1 MALLGDGITFEPLTG
16 DDLDDIAGL
25 AADAWYSP
33 DGLGDMTSA
42 AMEGTW
48 LDDSERD
55 RVARLMATDEIAAY
69 LQEMTWG
76 VKALLKGRMV
86 GVIVTHGTHTSAE
99 TAEHFGHVG
108 AEARKRA
115 EELLTAA
122 RERAEHPDNVEP
134 TEPIYLD
141 EIRGGPRF
149 DSAHPPARSQ
159 RGGARPRPWQAPHQ
173 PGARPLQP
181 PRRGALLARHR
192 HGLRLVLLRAPWPR
206 EARGAPGHGAWC
218 PGALLCLRRQGLSAR
233 ERKRDRRA

>member
-1 MALLGDGITFEPLTG
+1 MALFGDGITFEPLTG

-76 VKALLKGRMV
+76 VKALLKGKMV
-86 GVIVTHGTHTSAE
+86 GVIVTHGTHTSSE

-141 EIRGGPRF
+141 EIRATKEMRAEADLGSIPRILLLVV
-149 DSAHPPARSQ
+149 SA
-159 RGGARPRPWQAPHQ
+159 
-173 PGARPLQP
+173 
-181 PRRGALLARHR
+181 
-192 HGLRLVLLRAPWPR
+192 
-206 EARGAPGHGAWC
+206 EARGHGLGKRLINRALDHFRRHGAERYWLVTDTDC
-218 PGALLCLRRQGLSAR
+218 DWTFYEHLGLERLADRPGMVPGAPEHYFVYGG
-233 ERKRDRRA
+233 RA

>member
-1 MALLGDGITFEPLTG
+1 MALFGDGITFEPLTG

-115 EELLTAA
+115 DELLTAA
-122 RERAEHPDNVEP
+122 RERTEHPNNIEP

-141 EIRGGPRF
+141 EIRATKEMRAEADLGSIPRILLLVV
-149 DSAHPPARSQ
+149 SA
-159 RGGARPRPWQAPHQ
+159 
-173 PGARPLQP
+173 
-181 PRRGALLARHR
+181 
-192 HGLRLVLLRAPWPR
+192 
-206 EARGAPGHGAWC
+206 EARGHGLGKRLINRALDHFRRHGAERYWLVTDTDC
-218 PGALLCLRRQGLSAR
+218 DWSFYEHLGLERLADRPGMVPGAPEHYFVYGG
-233 ERKRDRRA
+233 RA

>member
-1 MALLGDGITFEPLTG
+1 MALFGDGITFEPLTG

-76 VKALLKGRMV
+76 VKAMLKGKML

-99 TAEHFGHVG
+99 TAEHYGHVG

-122 RERAEHPDNVEP
+122 RERAEHPDNIEP

-141 EIRGGPRF
+141 EIRATKEMRAEADLGSIPRILLLVV
-149 DSAHPPARSQ
+149 SA
-159 RGGARPRPWQAPHQ
+159 
-173 PGARPLQP
+173 
-181 PRRGALLARHR
+181 
-192 HGLRLVLLRAPWPR
+192 
-206 EARGAPGHGAWC
+206 EARGHGLGKRLINRALDHFRRHGAERYWLVTDTDC
-218 PGALLCLRRQGLSAR
+218 DWTFYEHLGLERLADRPGMVLGAPEHYFVYGG
-233 ERKRDRRA
+233 RA

>member
-1 MALLGDGITFEPLTG
+1 MALFGDGITFEPLTG

-55 RVARLMATDEIAAY
+55 RVAHLMATDEIAAY

-122 RERAEHPDNVEP
+122 RERAEHPNNVEP
-134 TEPIYLD
+134 IEPIYLD
-141 EIRGGPRF
+141 EIRATKEMRAEADLDSIPRILLLVV
-149 DSAHPPARSQ
+149 SA
-159 RGGARPRPWQAPHQ
+159 
-173 PGARPLQP
+173 
-181 PRRGALLARHR
+181 
-192 HGLRLVLLRAPWPR
+192 
-206 EARGAPGHGAWC
+206 EARGHGLGKRLINRALDHFRRHGAERYWLVTDTDC
-218 PGALLCLRRQGLSAR
+218 DWSFYEHLGLERLADRPGMVPGAPEHYFVYGG
-233 ERKRDRRA
+233 RA

>member
-1 MALLGDGITFEPLTG
+1 MALFGDGITFEPLTG

-76 VKALLKGRMV
+76 VKALLKGKMV
-86 GVIVTHGTHTSAE
+86 GVIMTHGTHTSAE

-122 RERAEHPDNVEP
+122 RERAEHPNNVEP

-141 EIRGGPRF
+141 EIRATKEMRAEADLGSIPRILLLVV
-149 DSAHPPARSQ
+149 SA
-159 RGGARPRPWQAPHQ
+159 
-173 PGARPLQP
+173 
-181 PRRGALLARHR
+181 
-192 HGLRLVLLRAPWPR
+192 
-206 EARGAPGHGAWC
+206 EARGHGLGKRLIDRAHDHFSRHGAERYWLVTDTDC
-218 PGALLCLRRQGLSAR
+218 DWSFYEHLGLERLAERPGMVPGAP
-233 ERKRDRRA
+233 ERYFVYGGRA

>member
-1 MALLGDGITFEPLTG
+1 MALFGDGITFEPLTG

-122 RERAEHPDNVEP
+122 RERAEPPDNTEP
-134 TEPIYLD
+134 TAPIYLD
-141 EIRGGPRF
+141 EIRATKEMRAEADLGSIPRILLLVV
-149 DSAHPPARSQ
+149 SA
-159 RGGARPRPWQAPHQ
+159 
-173 PGARPLQP
+173 
-181 PRRGALLARHR
+181 
-192 HGLRLVLLRAPWPR
+192 
-206 EARGAPGHGAWC
+206 EARGHGLGKRLINRALDHFRRHGAERYWLVTDTDC
-218 PGALLCLRRQGLSAR
+218 DWTFYEHLGLERLADRPGMVPGAPEHYFVYGG
-233 ERKRDRRA
+233 RA

>member
-1 MALLGDGITFEPLTG
+1 MALFGDGITFEPLTG

-76 VKALLKGRMV
+76 VKAMLKGKMV

-99 TAEHFGHVG
+99 TAEHYGHVG

-122 RERAEHPDNVEP
+122 RERAEHPDNNEP

-141 EIRGGPRF
+141 EIRATKEMRAEADLGSIPRILLLVV
-149 DSAHPPARSQ
+149 SA
-159 RGGARPRPWQAPHQ
+159 
-173 PGARPLQP
+173 
-181 PRRGALLARHR
+181 
-192 HGLRLVLLRAPWPR
+192 
-206 EARGAPGHGAWC
+206 EARGHGLGKRLINRALDHFRRHGAERYWLVTDTDC
-218 PGALLCLRRQGLSAR
+218 DWSFYEHLGLERLADRPGMVPGAPEHYFVYGG
-233 ERKRDRRA
+233 RA

>member
-1 MALLGDGITFEPLTG
+1 MALFGDGITFEPLTG

-76 VKALLKGRMV
+76 VKALLKDRMV

-122 RERAEHPDNVEP
+122 RERAEHPDNIEP

-141 EIRGGPRF
+141 EIRATKEMRAEADLGSIPRILLLVV
-149 DSAHPPARSQ
+149 SA
-159 RGGARPRPWQAPHQ
+159 
-173 PGARPLQP
+173 
-181 PRRGALLARHR
+181 
-192 HGLRLVLLRAPWPR
+192 
-206 EARGAPGHGAWC
+206 EARGHGLGKRLINRALDHFRRHGAERYWLVTDTDC
-218 PGALLCLRRQGLSAR
+218 DWTFYEHLGLERLADRPGMVPGAPEHYFVYGG
-233 ERKRDRRA
+233 RA

>member
-1 MALLGDGITFEPLTG
+1 MALFGDGITFEPLTG

-33 DGLGDMTSA
+33 DGLGDMASA

-86 GVIVTHGTHTSAE
+86 GVIVTHGTHTSVE

-115 EELLTAA
+115 DELLTAA
-122 RERAEHPDNVEP
+122 RERAEHPNNIEP

-141 EIRGGPRF
+141 EIRATKEMRAEADLGSIPRILLLVV
-149 DSAHPPARSQ
+149 SA
-159 RGGARPRPWQAPHQ
+159 
-173 PGARPLQP
+173 
-181 PRRGALLARHR
+181 
-192 HGLRLVLLRAPWPR
+192 
-206 EARGAPGHGAWC
+206 EARGHGLGKRLINRALDHFRRHGAERYWLVTDTDC
-218 PGALLCLRRQGLSAR
+218 DWTFYEHLGLERLADRPGMVPGAPEHYFVYGG
-233 ERKRDRRA
+233 RA

>member
-1 MALLGDGITFEPLTG
+1 MALFGDGITFEPLTG

-55 RVARLMATDEIAAY
+55 CVARLMATDEIAAY

-122 RERAEHPDNVEP
+122 RERAEHPDNIEP

-141 EIRGGPRF
+141 EIRATKEMRAEADLGSIPRILLLVV
-149 DSAHPPARSQ
+149 SA
-159 RGGARPRPWQAPHQ
+159 
-173 PGARPLQP
+173 
-181 PRRGALLARHR
+181 
-192 HGLRLVLLRAPWPR
+192 
-206 EARGAPGHGAWC
+206 EARGHGLGKRLINRALDHFRRHGAERYWLVTDTDC
-218 PGALLCLRRQGLSAR
+218 DWTFYEHLGLERLADRPGMVPGAPEHYFVYGG
-233 ERKRDRRA
+233 RA

>member
-1 MALLGDGITFEPLTG
+1 MALFGDGITFEPLTG

-122 RERAEHPDNVEP
+122 RERAEHPDNIEP

-141 EIRGGPRF
+141 EIRATKEMRAEADLGSIPRILLLVV
-149 DSAHPPARSQ
+149 SA
-159 RGGARPRPWQAPHQ
+159 
-173 PGARPLQP
+173 
-181 PRRGALLARHR
+181 
-192 HGLRLVLLRAPWPR
+192 
-206 EARGAPGHGAWC
+206 EARGHGLGKRLINRALDHFRRHGAECYWLVTDTDC
-218 PGALLCLRRQGLSAR
+218 DWTFYEHLGLERLADRPGMVPGAPEHYFVYGG
-233 ERKRDRRA
+233 RA

>member
-1 MALLGDGITFEPLTG
+1 MALFGDGITFEPLTG

-33 DGLGDMTSA
+33 DGLGDMTST

-76 VKALLKGRMV
+76 VKALLKGKMV

-122 RERAEHPDNVEP
+122 RERAEHPDNIEP

-141 EIRGGPRF
+141 EIRATKEMRAEADLGSIPRILLLVV
-149 DSAHPPARSQ
+149 SA
-159 RGGARPRPWQAPHQ
+159 
-173 PGARPLQP
+173 
-181 PRRGALLARHR
+181 
-192 HGLRLVLLRAPWPR
+192 
-206 EARGAPGHGAWC
+206 EARGHGLGKRLINRALDHFRRHGAERYWLVTDTDC
-218 PGALLCLRRQGLSAR
+218 DWTFYEHLGLERLADRPGMVPGAPEHYFVYGG
-233 ERKRDRRA
+233 RA

>member
-1 MALLGDGITFEPLTG
+1 MALFGDGITFEPLPG

-76 VKALLKGRMV
+76 VKALLRGRMV

-122 RERAEHPDNVEP
+122 RERAEHPDNIEP

-141 EIRGGPRF
+141 EIRATKEMRAEADLGSIPRILLLVV
-149 DSAHPPARSQ
+149 SA
-159 RGGARPRPWQAPHQ
+159 
-173 PGARPLQP
+173 
-181 PRRGALLARHR
+181 
-192 HGLRLVLLRAPWPR
+192 
-206 EARGAPGHGAWC
+206 EARGHGLGKRLINRALDHFRRHGAERYWLVTDTDC
-218 PGALLCLRRQGLSAR
+218 DWTFYEHLGLERLADRPGMVPGAPEHYFVYGG
-233 ERKRDRRA
+233 RA

>member
-1 MALLGDGITFEPLTG
+1 MALFGDGITFEPLTG

-122 RERAEHPDNVEP
+122 RERAEHPDNAEP

-141 EIRGGPRF
+141 EIRATKEMRAEADLGSIPRILLLVV
-149 DSAHPPARSQ
+149 SA
-159 RGGARPRPWQAPHQ
+159 
-173 PGARPLQP
+173 
-181 PRRGALLARHR
+181 
-192 HGLRLVLLRAPWPR
+192 
-206 EARGAPGHGAWC
+206 EARGHGLGKRLINRALDHFRRHGAERYWLVTDTDC
-218 PGALLCLRRQGLSAR
+218 DWTFYEHLGLERLADRPGMVPGAPEHYFVYGG
-233 ERKRDRRA
+233 RA

>member
-1 MALLGDGITFEPLTG
+1 MALFGDGITFEPLTG

-33 DGLGDMTSA
+33 DGLGDMPST

-76 VKALLKGRMV
+76 VKALLKGKMV

-141 EIRGGPRF
+141 EIRATKEMRAEADLGSIPRILLLVV
-149 DSAHPPARSQ
+149 SA
-159 RGGARPRPWQAPHQ
+159 
-173 PGARPLQP
+173 
-181 PRRGALLARHR
+181 
-192 HGLRLVLLRAPWPR
+192 
-206 EARGAPGHGAWC
+206 EARGHGLGKRLINRALDHFRRHGAERYWLVTDTDC
-218 PGALLCLRRQGLSAR
+218 DWTFYEHLGLERLADRPGMVPGAPEHYFVYGG
-233 ERKRDRRA
+233 RA

>member
-1 MALLGDGITFEPLTG
+1 MALFGDGITFEPLTG

-33 DGLGDMTSA
+33 DGLGDMTST

-115 EELLTAA
+115 EELLAAA

-141 EIRGGPRF
+141 EIRATKEMRAEADLGSIPRILLLVV
-149 DSAHPPARSQ
+149 SA
-159 RGGARPRPWQAPHQ
+159 
-173 PGARPLQP
+173 
-181 PRRGALLARHR
+181 
-192 HGLRLVLLRAPWPR
+192 
-206 EARGAPGHGAWC
+206 EARGHGLGKRLINRALDHFRRHGAERYWLVTDTDC
-218 PGALLCLRRQGLSAR
+218 DWTFYEHLGLERLADRPGTVPGAPEHYFVYGG
-233 ERKRDRRA
+233 RA

>member
-1 MALLGDGITFEPLTG
+1 MALFGDGITFEPLTG

-122 RERAEHPDNVEP
+122 RERAEHPNNIEP

-141 EIRGGPRF
+141 EIRATKEMRAEADLGSIPRILLLVV
-149 DSAHPPARSQ
+149 SA
-159 RGGARPRPWQAPHQ
+159 
-173 PGARPLQP
+173 
-181 PRRGALLARHR
+181 
-192 HGLRLVLLRAPWPR
+192 
-206 EARGAPGHGAWC
+206 EARGHGLGKRLINRALDHFRRHGAERYWLVTDTDC
-218 PGALLCLRRQGLSAR
+218 DWTFYEHLGLERLADRPGMVLGAPEHYFVYGG
-233 ERKRDRRA
+233 RA

>member
-1 MALLGDGITFEPLTG
+1 MALFGDGITFEPLTG

-76 VKALLKGRMV
+76 VKAMLKGKMV

-99 TAEHFGHVG
+99 TAEHYGHVG

-134 TEPIYLD
+134 AEPIYLD
-141 EIRGGPRF
+141 EIRATKEMRAEADLGSIPRILLLVV
-149 DSAHPPARSQ
+149 SA
-159 RGGARPRPWQAPHQ
+159 
-173 PGARPLQP
+173 
-181 PRRGALLARHR
+181 
-192 HGLRLVLLRAPWPR
+192 
-206 EARGAPGHGAWC
+206 EARGHGLGKRLISRALDHFRRHGAERYWLVTDTDC
-218 PGALLCLRRQGLSAR
+218 DWSFYEHLGLERLADRPGMVPGAPEHYFVYGG
-233 ERKRDRRA
+233 RA

>member
-1 MALLGDGITFEPLTG
+1 MALFGDGITFEPLTG

-122 RERAEHPDNVEP
+122 RERAEHPDNIEP

-141 EIRGGPRF
+141 EIRATKEMRAEADLASIPRILLLVV
-149 DSAHPPARSQ
+149 SA
-159 RGGARPRPWQAPHQ
+159 
-173 PGARPLQP
+173 
-181 PRRGALLARHR
+181 
-192 HGLRLVLLRAPWPR
+192 
-206 EARGAPGHGAWC
+206 EARGHGLGKRLINRALDHFRRHGAERYWLVTDTDC
-218 PGALLCLRRQGLSAR
+218 DWTFYEHLGLERLADRPGMVPGAPEHYFVYGG
-233 ERKRDRRA
+233 RA

>member
-1 MALLGDGITFEPLTG
+1 MALFGDGITFEPLTG

-76 VKALLKGRMV
+76 AKALLKGKMV
-86 GVIVTHGTHTSAE
+86 GVIITHGTHTSAE

-108 AEARKRA
+108 AEARRRA

-122 RERAEHPDNVEP
+122 RERAEHPNNVEP

-141 EIRGGPRF
+141 EIRATKEMRAEADLGSIPRI
-149 DSAHPPARSQ
+149 
-159 RGGARPRPWQAPHQ
+159 
-173 PGARPLQP
+173 
-181 PRRGALLARHR
+181 LL
-192 HGLRLVLLRAPWPR
+192 LVVST
-206 EARGAPGHGAWC
+206 EARGHGLGKRLINRALDHFSRHGAERYWLVTDTDC
-218 PGALLCLRRQGLSAR
+218 DWSFYEHLGLERLAERPGMVPGAP
-233 ERKRDRRA
+233 ERYFVYGGRA

>member
-1 MALLGDGITFEPLTG
+1 MALFGDGITFEPLTG

-115 EELLTAA
+115 DELLTAA
-122 RERAEHPDNVEP
+122 RERTEHPDNIEP

-141 EIRGGPRF
+141 EIRATKEMRAEADLGSIPRILLLVV
-149 DSAHPPARSQ
+149 SA
-159 RGGARPRPWQAPHQ
+159 
-173 PGARPLQP
+173 
-181 PRRGALLARHR
+181 
-192 HGLRLVLLRAPWPR
+192 
-206 EARGAPGHGAWC
+206 EARGHGLGKRLINRALDHFRRHGAERYWLVTDTDC
-218 PGALLCLRRQGLSAR
+218 DWTFYEHLGLERLADRPGMVPGAPEHYFVYGG
-233 ERKRDRRA
+233 RA